1 MLAYFSI
8 LPGIACIAL
17 SFVDP
22 YGCPLQGPAQD
33 YTDVQRS
40 EICTSLFHPHQ
51 FDELTSVSKV
61 DSISSAA
68 GKHNCSTPS
77 AKRHRLIAPFCWLA
91 LLLCTSRWFLWI
103 SVLALFSFNNKNS
116 KVVVKPLWAWLLFL
130 QSPNS
135 LCGLTS
141 GNKATSAPCSW
152 ATNYRVRWGTLCVT
166 F

>member
-1 MLAYFSI
+1 MLAYFSL

-22 YGCPLQGPAQD
+22 HGCPLQGPGQD

-61 DSISSAA
+61 DSISSSSAA
-68 GKHNCSTPS
+68 GKHNCSTSS
-77 AKRHRLIAPFCWLA
+77 AKHHRLIASFCWLA
-91 LLLCTSRWFLWI
+91 LLLCTSRWFLWV
-103 SVLALFSFNNKNS
+103 SVLASFSFNNKNS
-116 KVVVKPLWAWLLFL
+116 KVVGKAWLLFL
-130 QSPNS
+130 QSPS
-135 LCGLTS
+135 FLCGLTS
-141 GNKATSAPCSW
+141 GNKATLAPCSW
-152 ATNYRVRWGTLCVT
+152 ATSYRGRYGTLSVT